1 MEASLNASSVLI
13 ELVELE
19 KTFEIFMDNNAEL
32 IGKIME
38 LAVDPSN
45 SFNQKYLLQILIVIC
60 KQLKPSAQGQ
70 NVFKDIEEENE
81 GNSTNTSAAGITV
94 STFFSNFEKD
104 AQLT

>member
-1 MEASLNASSVLI
+1 
-13 ELVELE
+13 
-19 KTFEIFMDNNAEL
+19 
-32 IGKIME
+32 ME

-81 GNSTNTSAAGITV
+81 GNSGTTSAAGITV
-94 STFFSNFEKD
+94 SSFFSNFEKD
-104 AQLT
+104 A